1 MRYEN
6 RFSKHSDICAF
17 SFHPVKILAGG
28 EGGVVTTNDEKI
40 YKNILAFRSHGIIG
54 GNAKYKNQSVAYTNS
69 KEIFGIT
76 KCLN

>member
-1 MRYEN
+1 MKK
-6 RFSKHSDICAF
+6 FI
-17 SFHPVKILAGG
+17 
-28 EGGVVTTNDEKI
+28 
-40 YKNILAFRSHGIIG
+40 KNILAFRSHII